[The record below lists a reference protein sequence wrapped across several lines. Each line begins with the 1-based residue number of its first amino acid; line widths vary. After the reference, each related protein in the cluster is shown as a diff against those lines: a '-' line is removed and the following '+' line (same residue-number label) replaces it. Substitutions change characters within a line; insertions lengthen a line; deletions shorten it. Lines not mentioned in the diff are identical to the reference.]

1 MMNLSKTQTLYFAFC
16 NISADFSVYGNDVV
30 WSGVVVDEEKHI
42 VNPELS
48 VTTCEMGSDLGEMIA
63 EMDEEGEIFDDEGDI
78 IDAQRYED
86 AVEAMKEDIINWYW
100 EMDEE
105 VADHITID
113 GVDYIRILPEAF
125 CERHQLGEVN
135 RFFRDTL
142 PDDLNTK
149 KGLDSLEDAC
159 PYGIVSLGKWSKRV
173 IHLEEYEMDE
183 CGDDCSQGWLRFDDG
198 REFYVLFQG
207 KDEKSIAET
216 ISQMEEQH
224 ISLQELTERYP
235 IKTTELF
242 PDIPIIT
249 L

>member
-1 MMNLSKTQTLYFAFC
+1 MDARSNKTLYFAFE
-16 NISADFSVYGNDVV
+16 NVLASFSVYGNDVT
-30 WSGVVVDEEKHI
+30 WYGVVVDEDNNI
-42 VNPELS
+42 VNNSL
-48 VTTCEMGSDLGEMIA
+48 TIATCEMGTDIGELICEA
-63 EMDEEGEIFDDEGDI
+63 DEEGEIFNEDGDVINQQHYDEM
-78 IDAQRYED
+78 AETF
-86 AVEAMKEDIINWYW
+86 KEDVLAWYW

-142 PDDLNTK
+142 PDNLNTK

-198 REFYVLFQG
+198 REIYVLFQG

-235 IKTTELF
+235 IQYHELF